1 MVADYDLNLGNLKCI
16 IRTFFAEIGITQL
29 RFKPAFNPY
38 TEPSMEI
45 FAYHPMLKKW
55 VEVGNS
61 GMFRPEMMLPMGM
74 PEDVNVI
81 AWGLSLERPTM
92 IMYGID
98 NIRDLFGSKMQI
110 GAVKNNPICRLGM
123 IEQRETVKATQ

>member
-1 MVADYDLNLGNLKCI
+1 
-16 IRTFFAEIGITQL
+16 
-29 RFKPAFNPY
+29 
-38 TEPSMEI
+38 
-45 FAYHPMLKKW
+45 
-55 VEVGNS
+55 
-61 GMFRPEMMLPMGM
+61 MFRPEMMLPMGM

-110 GAVKNNPICRLGM
+110 SAVKNKPICRLGM
-123 IEQRETVKATQ
+123 IEQAETVRATGHPTRG

>member
-1 MVADYDLNLGNLKCI
+1 MCI
-16 IRTFFAEIGITQL
+16 RD
-29 RFKPAFNPY
+29 
-38 TEPSMEI
+38 S
-45 FAYHPMLKKW
+45 
-55 VEVGNS
+55 
-61 GMFRPEMMLPMGM
+61 
-74 PEDVNVI
+74 VNVI

-110 GAVKNNPICRLGM
+110 GAVKNNSICRLGM

>member
-1 MVADYDLNLGNLKCI
+1 
-16 IRTFFAEIGITQL
+16 
-29 RFKPAFNPY
+29 
-38 TEPSMEI
+38 MEI
-45 FAYHPMLKKW
+45 FEYHPMLKKW

-61 GMFRPEMMLPMGM
+61 GMFRPEMLQPMGL

-98 NIRDLFGSKMQI
+98 NIRDLFGSKMQMSS
-110 GAVKNNPICRLGM
+110 VKNNPICRLGM
-123 IEQRETVKATQ
+123 IEQRETVTITE